1 MKKQH
6 LCGLALVLLV
16 AILGVACA
24 GSDPTAPEA
33 DSTPDSSTSVYE
45 LLLGAIPDS
54 PEARE
59 SVYINDYDRVRRTFS
74 IPLPGPEADDA
85 ALEAFYNWLPPL
97 AYDPDNP
104 TPVIQFG
111 GFSLFGMANQLGS
124 IRDNLQHLAFD
135 VRNVEQSIVTGQ
147 GITDNAMDVVRG
159 RFDPEATD
167 KALAACSEC
176 PPHNREEHRGVTY
189 YSWGDD
195 YARDPA
201 MQFAP
206 PAFDRSGRGG
216 RLAVLDEYVLHTYG
230 SSEMT
235 ALIDASLNESPSLA
249 DLEEFRLLAVGMSEL
264 GAYVMLLT
272 DGSGSYDM
280 SVGGMA
286 ESFFSEGTPTQAEIE
301 EQKQRLSDEGGPLLR
316 PFDAYATG
324 AGIDENGPYMAL
336 TLVHADPASTEEN
349 VGLLRQKIEDGES
362 LFFGAPWSESV
373 ELDSSVIR
381 TAGRVLTAKLRGNMF
396 RSWLDWV
403 FQRDSLIMHE

>member
-24 GSDPTAPEA
+24 GSDQTGPGSG
-33 DSTPDSSTSVYE
+33 STPDSSASVYE

-85 ALEAFYNWLPPL
+85 ALEAFCNWLPPL

-147 GITDNAMDVVRG
+147 GITDDAMDVVRG

-176 PPHNREEHRGVTY
+176 PPPGREEHRGVTY

-235 ALIDASLNESPSLA
+235 ALIDASLNEVPSLA
-249 DLEEFRLLAVGMSEL
+249 DVEDFRLLAAGMSEL

-280 SVGGMA
+280 SVGVMA
-286 ESFFSEGTPTQAEIE
+286 ESFFSEGTPTQSEIE

-316 PFDAYATG
+316 PFSSYGTG
-324 AGIDENGPYMAL
+324 AGMDDVGPYMAL

-349 VGLLRQKIEDGES
+349 VGLLRRRIEEGQS
-362 LFFGAPWSESV
+362 LFFDVPWSESV

-381 TAGRVLTAKLRGNMF
+381 AEGRVLTAKLRGTMF
-396 RSWLDWV
+396 RNWLDWV